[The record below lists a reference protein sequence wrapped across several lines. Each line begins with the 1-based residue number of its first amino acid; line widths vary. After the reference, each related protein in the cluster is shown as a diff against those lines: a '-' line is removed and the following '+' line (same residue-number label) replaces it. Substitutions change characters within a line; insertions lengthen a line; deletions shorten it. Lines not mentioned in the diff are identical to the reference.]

1 MRAFLIR
8 LAIFFTPLI
17 GLVFLYEALLTS
29 ITTSFTVKR
38 DLIEQNLDSIELVA
52 IGTSKIFSGVN
63 PNYMDY
69 FAINL
74 ANNSQSTYY
83 DIKLLEKYID
93 KLPKL
98 KVIVMEVNFF
108 SFEYNLDNG
117 PESWR
122 NTYYSH
128 TFQIDP
134 QSQKLDFY
142 EKFLLHIYK
151 PKDILLHINS
161 KKEYNSY
168 FDNKGWGKNEITES
182 KPTKEYALK
191 RYLHLR
197 KNYMHENDLSLNI
210 KLLDAFL
217 EKLNQKNIK
226 IVIVQMP
233 VSPLLAKLI
242 DSKIVE
248 KNKRIIN
255 GLQLKTNNL
264 VYVDYLNDSRFPN
277 SSFIDSDHLNYSTA
291 NKFSSILNDTLLI
304 FLSSAVT
311 SLPNPDESTPLS
323 SKTSLDNSFSIST

>member
-8 LAIFFTPLI
+8 LVIFFTPLI
-17 GLVFLYEALLTS
+17 GLIFLYEMFLTS

-52 IGTSKIFSGVN
+52 MGTSKTFAGIN
-63 PNYMDY
+63 PAFLNY
-69 FAINL
+69 FTVNL
-74 ANNSQSTYY
+74 ANNSQSIYY

-98 KVIVMEVNFF
+98 KVIIMEVNFF

-142 EKFLLHIYK
+142 ENFLLHIYK

-161 KKEYNSY
+161 KKEYNFY
-168 FDNKGWGKNEITES
+168 FNNKGWGKNEIT
-182 KPTKEYALK
+182 KTLPTKEFAFK

-197 KNYMHENDLSLNI
+197 KNYMHENYLNENI
-210 KLLDAFL
+210 KLIDAFL

-226 IVIVQMP
+226 IVFVQMP
-233 VSPLLAKLI
+233 VSPLLTKLI
-242 DSKIVE
+242 DNKILSR
-248 KNKRIIN
+248 NK
-255 GLQLKTNNL
+255 GLVDGFKKKTKNL
-264 VYVDYLNDSRFPN
+264 VYLDFLNDKRFLN
-277 SSFIDSDHLNYSTA
+277 TSFIDSDHLNYSSA
-291 NKFSSILNDTLLI
+291 NKFSSILNDTLLKR
-304 FLSSAVT
+304 
-311 SLPNPDESTPLS
+311 N
-323 SKTSLDNSFSIST
+323 